1 MRYLLKSFSYLFHP
15 LFMPL
20 VGVVFYFYKTPRYF
34 NNQFLYSK
42 LFATVIMTVIIPI
55 LCFYML
61 KNLRQVE
68 TIHLRDVRERPWPLV
83 LQSFFTFLLL
93 HIVFDGYEIPELYFF
108 FVGIL
113 GASIG
118 ALVLALLKFKVSLHM
133 IGVSGLVVFIIGVSL
148 HFQINLLWWIAL
160 SILASGAVATSRLE
174 VKAHTY
180 SELIIGF
187 IIGGFPQFLLF
198 AYWI

>member
-20 VGVVFYFYKTPRYF
+20 AGVIFYFYKSLRYF
-34 NNQFLYSK
+34 NNQFIYSK
-42 LFATVIMTVIIPI
+42 LFATGIMTVIIPI

-83 LQSFFTFLLL
+83 LQIFFTFLLL

-133 IGVSGLVVFIIGVSL
+133 IGVSGLVVFVIGLSL
-148 HFQINLLWWIAL
+148 HFQVNLLLWIAL

-180 SELIIGF
+180 PELIIGF
-187 IIGGFPQFLLF
+187 IIGGFSQFLMF

>member
-133 IGVSGLVVFIIGVSL
+133 IGVSGLVFFIIGLSL
-148 HFQINLLWWIAL
+148 HFQVNLLWWIAL
-160 SILASGAVATSRLE
+160 GIVASGAVATSRLE

-180 SELIIGF
+180 PELIIGF

>member
-1 MRYLLKSFSYLFHP
+1 
-15 LFMPL
+15 MPL
-20 VGVVFYFYKTPRYF
+20 AGVIFYFYKTPRYF
-34 NNQFLYSK
+34 NNQFIYSK

-93 HIVFDGYEIPELYFF
+93 HIVFNGYEIPELYFF

-148 HFQINLLWWIAL
+148 HFQVNLLWWIAL
-160 SILASGAVATSRLE
+160 SIVTSGAVATSRLE

-180 SELIIGF
+180 AELIIGF
-187 IIGGFPQFLLF
+187 IIGGFPQFLMF

>member
-20 VGVVFYFYKTPRYF
+20 AGVIFYFYKTPRYF
-34 NNQFLYSK
+34 NNQFIYSK

-93 HIVFDGYEIPELYFF
+93 HIVFNGYEIPELYFF

-148 HFQINLLWWIAL
+148 HFQVNLLWWIAL
-160 SILASGAVATSRLE
+160 SIVASGAVATSRLE

-180 SELIIGF
+180 PELIIGF
-187 IIGGFPQFLLF
+187 IIGGFPQFLMF

>member
-20 VGVVFYFYKTPRYF
+20 AGVIFYFYKTPRYF
-34 NNQFLYSK
+34 NNQFIYSK

-93 HIVFDGYEIPELYFF
+93 HIVFNGYEIPELYFF

-148 HFQINLLWWIAL
+148 HFRVNLLWWIAL
-160 SILASGAVATSRLE
+160 SIVASGAVATSRLE

-180 SELIIGF
+180 PELIIGF
-187 IIGGFPQFLLF
+187 IIGGFPQFLMF

>member
-160 SILASGAVATSRLE
+160 GIVASGAVATSRLE